1 MLLFRLDQTMQF
13 GLLLVF
19 VAIPFLEIALVI
31 KVGQAIG
38 FWLTVL
44 LLVASASLGSYVIFQ
59 QGFQVLG
66 RAIDSVNRGKPPL
79 APVVDGLFLFLAGA
93 LLIMPGFLS
102 DIVGLALLV
111 PVIRHRFAVWCLRR
125 MIRSS
130 EMRAFI
136 FGERSQTR
144 GSANG
149 PGHAGHSPHFDTAAR
164 PTYTPDAADGPII
177 EGEFQ
182 RLGERTVD
190 RDAARNRPPQG

>member
-1 MLLFRLDQTMQF
+1 MKISKISLSAAAIAWAA
-13 GLLLVF
+13 GLACAATDTSAQVSDG
-19 VAIPFLEIALVI
+19 VV
-31 KVGQAIG
+31 KIG
-38 FWLTVL
+38 VLT
-44 LLVASASLGSYVIFQ
+44 
-59 QGFQVLG
+59 
-66 RAIDSVNRGKPPL
+66 D
-79 APVVDGLFLFLAGA
+79 
-93 LLIMPGFLS
+93 MTGFLS

-149 PGHAGHSPHFDTAAR
+149 AGHAGHSPHFDTAAR